1 MKIEKYEYTKK
12 NTYNIYLS
20 NGEVIT
26 LNEKVITNNELLL
39 KKEIDNNLYD
49 KLMYEN
55 SICEAEEKAIK
66 YISIRLRSIKEIK
79 DYLVKN
85 NYPKEVIDKAVDN
98 LIKNKYLDDNVF
110 TKAYIKDKLSFTTK
124 GDYKIKMELIN
135 LGIEQ
140 SIIEENM
147 SLIDDEIIT
156 NKIKKIIDKDIRTN
170 KKYNGQELRNKIYNH
185 LVTQGYSKEKVIN
198 IINTYNF

>member
-85 NYPKEVIDKAVDN
+85 NYPKEVINKAVDN
-98 LIKNKYLDDNVF
+98 LIKNKYLDDNIF
-110 TKAYIKDKLSFTTK
+110 TKAYIKDKLNFTTK
-124 GDYKIKMELIN
+124 GDYKIKIELIN

-147 SLIDDEIIT
+147 SLIDDEVIT